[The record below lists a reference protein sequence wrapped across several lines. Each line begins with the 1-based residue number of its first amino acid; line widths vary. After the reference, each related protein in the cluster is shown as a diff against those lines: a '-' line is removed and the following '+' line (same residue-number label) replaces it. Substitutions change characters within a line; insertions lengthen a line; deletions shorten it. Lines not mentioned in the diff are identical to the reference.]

1 MLDERRPRRLPD
13 LQADAVEDAYRGT
26 HGGALIITFLE
37 AVLRPHARAYDLRT
51 DVCTLASAFPITV
64 DGRTFQSPRA
74 AADGPTDGLPELGQL
89 RPFFAA
95 SLCDFG

>member
-13 LQADAVEDAYRGT
+13 LQADAIEAADGRA

-37 AVLRPHARAYDLRT
+37 AVLHPHARAYYRGADI
-51 DVCTLASAFPITV
+51 CTLASAFTNAV
-64 DGRTFQSPRA
+64 DGRTFQCTRA
-74 AADGPTDGLPELGQL
+74 APDGPTDGLPELGQL
-89 RPFFAA
+89 QPFFAA